1 MQPVKISQ
9 WMRLVTLAIALLGA
23 GFAAKA
29 IAQLPPLYANVPVSL
44 VPAETVA
51 EFPPNTFL
59 ESIVVDEAGTL
70 YITSYEEGKIY
81 RIQSGAEPEV
91 FATIDGKVAGLE
103 FTPDGG
109 LLVSG
114 WNREGAST
122 LFSVSIAGEVKT
134 LLTLP
139 EAQFLNG
146 ITRLAGDAVP
156 GALGDTV
163 SGALGDRYLIADSY
177 LGAIWEFNTTT
188 NTARIWL
195 QDPMLAR
202 ATTENPTP
210 AVNGLKIHEGVLYAS
225 NTAKATL
232 LKIPLQADGEPGA
245 IEVFVQPAVIDDFAI
260 DPAGNLYGTTHV
272 FNSVVRIA
280 PDGSMTTIAQAEQG
294 MTGSTALA
302 FGTGSDCASV
312 YVVTNGGMT
321 LPPPEGVQSAEVV
334 RLEIANSN

>member
-81 RIQSGAEPEV
+81 RIQSGAEPEL

-134 LLTLP
+134 LLTVP

-146 ITRLAGDAVP
+146 ITRLAGDTVP
-156 GALGDTV
+156 GALH
-163 SGALGDRYLIADSY
+163 DRYLIADSY

-280 PDGSMTTIAQAEQG
+280 PDGSMTMIAQAEQG

-334 RLEIANSN
+334 RLEIADSN

>member
-81 RIQSGAEPEV
+81 RIQSGAEPEL

-134 LLTLP
+134 LLTVP

-146 ITRLAGDAVP
+146 ITRLA
-156 GALGDTV
+156 GDTV

-177 LGAIWEFNTTT
+177 VGAIWEFNTTT

>member
-81 RIQSGAEPEV
+81 RIQSGAEPEL

-114 WNREGAST
+114 WNREGVST

-139 EAQFLNG
+139 DAQFLNG
-146 ITRLAGDAVP
+146 ITRLAV
-156 GALGDTV
+156 DTV
-163 SGALGDRYLIADSY
+163 PGALGDRYLIADSY
-177 LGAIWEFNTTT
+177 IGAIWEFNTTT

>member
-81 RIQSGAEPEV
+81 RIQSGAEPEL

-146 ITRLAGDAVP
+146 ITRLAGD
-156 GALGDTV
+156 TV

-177 LGAIWEFNTTT
+177 VGAIWEFNTTT

>member
-81 RIQSGAEPEV
+81 RIQSGAEPEL

-122 LFSVSIAGEVKT
+122 LFGVSIAGEVKT

-139 EAQFLNG
+139 DAQFLNG
-146 ITRLAGDAVP
+146 ITRLAV
-156 GALGDTV
+156 DTV
-163 SGALGDRYLIADSY
+163 PGALGDRYLIADSY
-177 LGAIWEFNTTT
+177 VGAIWEFNTTT

-272 FNSVVRIA
+272 FNSVVQIT